1 MVFLMT
7 FLQSTIKLD
16 ISLFFLSW
24 SIWCINKLS
33 ILPQREQYTFS
44 IASLYW
50 HPYLKLLLF
59 TLFGYTHPRALSL
72 FFLLLLYH
80 ALYKHS
86 LHNRDKI
93 FGLALFLY
101 TLFHIFY
108 RFLFQSFSKYNLLSL
123 YLTYLT
129 IDPSRIYKLV

>member
-7 FLQSTIKLD
+7 FFTKYNQIGY
-16 ISLFFLSW
+16 IIVFLSW

-59 TLFGYTHPRALSL
+59 TPFGYTHPRALSL

-93 FGLALFLY
+93 FGLALFCILFSTSFTDFYSKVSQNITSFLY
-101 TLFHIFY
+101 I
-108 RFLFQSFSKYNLLSL
+108 
-123 YLTYLT
+123 
-129 IDPSRIYKLV
+129 